1 MNTNYVIRKKEYYY
15 IMKYSNWKTILNNYV
30 KKNYKEYIIV
40 TVLFIIGIFIG
51 VMIINSS
58 QENQVNEISTY
69 INEIITKYKELN
81 NINKFELVIKSIK
94 RNLLFAIVIWSAG
107 TTVIGI
113 PIVLIMILIRGI
125 VLGFTISSIII
136 TLGTLKGILFCMIA
150 LVLQNIIHIPAILT
164 IGTSSIKLY
173 KSIIK
178 DKRKENIKIE
188 LIRHTIICI
197 LMIVLLILSEII
209 ENYISFKLIKKMI
222 KYF

>member
-1 MNTNYVIRKKEYYY
+1 
-15 IMKYSNWKTILNNYV
+15 MKYSNWKTILNNYV

-173 KSIIK
+173 KSIKK
-178 DKRKENIKIE
+178 DKREENIKIE

>member
-1 MNTNYVIRKKEYYY
+1 
-15 IMKYSNWKTILNNYV
+15 MKYSNWKTILNNYV

>member
-1 MNTNYVIRKKEYYY
+1 
-15 IMKYSNWKTILNNYV
+15 MKYSIWKTILNNYV

>member
-1 MNTNYVIRKKEYYY
+1 
-15 IMKYSNWKTILNNYV
+15 MKYSNWKTILNNYV

-188 LIRHTIICI
+188 LIKIIY
-197 LMIVLLILSEII
+197 LL
-209 ENYISFKLIKKMI
+209 N
-222 KYF
+222 

>member
-1 MNTNYVIRKKEYYY
+1 
-15 IMKYSNWKTILNNYV
+15 MKYSNWKTILNNYV

-113 PIVLIMILIRGI
+113 PIVLIMILFRGI